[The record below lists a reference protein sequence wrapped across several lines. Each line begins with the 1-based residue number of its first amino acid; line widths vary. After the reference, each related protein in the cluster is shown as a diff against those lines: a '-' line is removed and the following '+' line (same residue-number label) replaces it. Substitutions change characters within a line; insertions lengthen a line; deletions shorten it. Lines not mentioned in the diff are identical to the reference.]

1 MSTPFSVKQMLD
13 PVRFAREEG
22 RLQGRKEMRDQLR
35 DTFASFA
42 ASHPN
47 PVIAD
52 ELWAYVGHIEKADLS

>member
-1 MSTPFSVKQMLD
+1 MPEFNVKTMLD
-13 PVRFAREEG
+13 PVRTAREEG
-22 RLQGRKEMRDQLR
+22 RLAGRKEMRDMLR

-52 ELWAYVGHIEKADLS
+52 ELWQYVGHIEKADLS

>member
-1 MSTPFSVKQMLD
+1 MTEFNVKQMLD
-13 PVRFAREEG
+13 PVRPSRAEG
-22 RLQGRKEMRDQLR
+22 RIQGRKEMRDHLR

-52 ELWAYVGHIEKADLS
+52 ELWQYVGHIERADLS

>member
-1 MSTPFSVKQMLD
+1 M
-13 PVRFAREEG
+13 
-22 RLQGRKEMRDQLR
+22 LR

-52 ELWAYVGHIEKADLS
+52 ELWQYVGHIEKADLS